1 MSYKLDPKARY
12 AKSDEWVRL
21 ENDVAVIGISDYAQN
36 ALSDVVYIELP
47 AVGARFAQGDQCATV
62 ESVKAAS
69 DIYAPLSGV
78 VIAVN
83 QALESAPEMV
93 NADPFGDA
101 WFFQLKPDDASEL
114 DNLMTPE
121 AYDAYCATRTH

>member
-1 MSYKLDPKARY
+1 MSYKFDPAARY

-21 ENDVAVIGISDYAQN
+21 DGDTAVIGISDYAQN

-47 AVGARFAQGDQCATV
+47 GVGTHYAQGQQCATV

-69 DIYAPLSGV
+69 DIYAPLGGM

-83 QALESAPEMV
+83 SALEDTPEKV
-93 NADPFGDA
+93 NEDPFGEA
-101 WFFQLKPDDASEL
+101 WLFKMKPDNTAEME
-114 DNLMTPE
+114 NLMTPA
-121 AYDAYCATRTH
+121 AYAAYCTTREH

>member
-1 MSYKLDPKARY
+1 MSYKFDPAARY

-21 ENDVAVIGISDYAQN
+21 DGDTAVIGISDYAQN

-47 AVGARFAQGDQCATV
+47 GVGTHYAQGQQCATV

-69 DIYAPLSGV
+69 DIYAPLGGT

-83 QALESAPEMV
+83 SALE
-93 NADPFGDA
+93 D
-101 WFFQLKPDDASEL
+101 
-114 DNLMTPE
+114 TPE
-121 AYDAYCATRTH
+121 TVSYTHLRAHETPEHLVCRLLLAQKKYDPGTNPTPVRH